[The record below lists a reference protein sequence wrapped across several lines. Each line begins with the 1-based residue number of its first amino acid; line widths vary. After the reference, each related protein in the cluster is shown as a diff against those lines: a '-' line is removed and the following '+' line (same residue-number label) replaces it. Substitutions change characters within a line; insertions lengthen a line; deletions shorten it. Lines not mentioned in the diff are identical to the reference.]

1 MFTHDTNGIC
11 PFLCSGGTLL
21 STDLTLQ
28 VGGWDTSLRVGQDIS
43 LIAALNVAEPGGWV
57 GTQPV
62 LGYRKHPA
70 STTAYP
76 AEPAEEAAVLR
87 RVRERAAQHDRQLV
101 AE

>member
-43 LIAALNVAEPGGWV
+43 LIAALNVTEPG
-57 GTQPV
+57 